1 MFQRVRFKNLTYF
14 EKTISKINDD
24 YILNLYKKKKRN
36 IKGFQCALFK
46 YALKWPHDISQC
58 HETKFHLKAGN
69 QMHAFKLHLAKQA
82 LTIMLVRVD
91 SFRIYCKENIMTNIV
106 VNYVVFLRLAC
117 VVPCT
122 CFANYWLTLGLWE
135 DVCLSWSLVYNWFS
149 RVVDHLIILGIS
161 SPILITLFLQNFQK

>member
-1 MFQRVRFKNLTYF
+1 MMITFW
-14 EKTISKINDD
+14 IC
-24 YILNLYKKKKRN
+24 KKKKE
-36 IKGFQCALFK
+36 I
-46 YALKWPHDISQC
+46 LKVFNVHCSNMHWKWTNEISQC
-58 HETKFHLKAGN
+58 HETKFHLKAEN
-69 QMHAFKLHLAKQA
+69 QMHAFKLNLAKQA

-106 VNYVVFLRLAC
+106 VNYVVFMRLAC

-122 CFANYWLTLGLWE
+122 WFANYWLTLGLWE

-149 RVVDHLIILGIS
+149 RVVDHLFILGIS